1 MNDFN
6 TYKEG
11 LDLDFLK
18 DYCVGNGQLT
28 QFERGDYFECVG
40 RPSSRI
46 GYIMRG
52 CFKFIVRNEVNGKDF
67 ITGFSFNNEFVA
79 DYPNCLIGRLS
90 EVNIVAD
97 MPSEVYVI
105 GGDELRRM
113 FDQDIVKLRVGKSLS
128 EALFTQTYSRFLD
141 HYRLDARGR
150 YMKLLSRCP
159 SVVQQLSLKDIASF
173 LNVTPK
179 TVSQVRRDITF
190 GE

>member
-1 MNDFN
+1 
-6 TYKEG
+6 
-11 LDLDFLK
+11 
-18 DYCVGNGQLT
+18 
-28 QFERGDYFECVG
+28 
-40 RPSSRI
+40 
-46 GYIMRG
+46 MRG

-179 TVSQVRRDITF
+179 TISQVRRDITF